1 MDDRPSYEELIQKV
15 RELELQLRQARSMEA
30 IGALTG
36 GITHRFNNI
45 LGAMIGC
52 TELSLLEIEKGTQV
66 HHHLT
71 EALKAGERGKNL
83 LKQIQ
88 ILYRQKEKTWRPVK
102 ISLIIKEVIQYLRAV
117 VSDTT
122 EIRESIETDSD
133 TIEADPVQIH
143 QVLMNLCANAY
154 QAMGEEGGVLEVRL
168 ADIDLDYEAVAGYPD
183 MDQGSYLMLLISDTG
198 HGIKG
203 ETVERIVDPSYA
215 IQGLGKEKGLGLAVV
230 CCIVRSHGGAI
241 TVKSEPEKGTTF
253 TVFLPRLNRATRSD
267 NKVFDTKPTQ

>member
-52 TELSLLEIEKGTQV
+52 TELSLLDIEKGTQV

-71 EALKAGERGKNL
+71 EVLKAGERGKNL

-102 ISLIIKEVIQYLRAV
+102 ISLIIKEVIQYLRVV

-122 EIRESIETDSD
+122 EIREGIETDSD
-133 TIEADPVQIH
+133 TIEADPVQIQ
-143 QVLMNLCANAY
+143 QVLMNLCTNAY

-168 ADIDLDYEAVAGYPD
+168 ADIDLDYEAVADYPD
-183 MDQGSYLMLLISDTG
+183 MDPGSYLMLLISDTG

-253 TVFLPRLNRATRSD
+253 TVFLPRLNRATTSD